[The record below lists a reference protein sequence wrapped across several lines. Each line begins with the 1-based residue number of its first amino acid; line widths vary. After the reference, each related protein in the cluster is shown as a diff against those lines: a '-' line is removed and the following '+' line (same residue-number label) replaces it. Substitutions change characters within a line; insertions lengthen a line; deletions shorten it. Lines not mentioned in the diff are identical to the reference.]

1 MQDVT
6 ATPELTVSTWLNTR
20 EPLSLARL
28 RGKVVLLHAF
38 QMLCPG
44 CVAHGLPQAAAVQRA
59 FGGHDV
65 VVIGLHSVF
74 EHHDVMGVD
83 ALKAFMHEYRIDYP
97 VAVDRPADDGPIPC
111 TMRDFGLR
119 GTPSLLLFDRQ
130 GRLRVHEFG
139 RVHDLVL
146 GVHLGSLIGED
157 TSATAGPAAA
167 GAAAGTAAATSAA
180 NEAAA
185 ACDDDACPA
194 PPAAAP
200 R

>member
-1 MQDVT
+1 VPSPIAD
-6 ATPELTVSTWLNTR
+6 TPELTTSQWLNTPQ
-20 EPLSLARL
+20 PLSLARL
-28 RGKVVLLHAF
+28 RGKVVLVHAF

-44 CVAHGLPQAAAVQRA
+44 CVAHALPQAAAVHRA

-74 EHHDVMGVD
+74 EHHEVMGVE
-83 ALKAFMHEYRIDYP
+83 ALKAFVHEYRIDYP
-97 VAVDRPADDGPIPC
+97 VAVDQPADDGPIPC

-146 GVHLGSLIGED
+146 GVHLGGLLSEE
-157 TSATAGPAAA
+157 AA
-167 GAAAGTAAATSAA
+167 GAPARS
-180 NEAAA
+180 AAA
-185 ACDDDACPA
+185 AADGDAAACGGEVCQA
-194 PPAAAP
+194 PPAAGA